1 MKRIIDFVTKYPV
14 LITALVCVVFYF
26 LPFKPKLFGD
36 GEYYEGTIQLI
47 KYILNGFQGTVRID
61 NGLFTLFYYLIPYS
75 LGYVFHNDTVFYLLG
90 VVFNSIVTCWGIK
103 YLFASFDLMGFSNK
117 TKFWVIIVLNL
128 FPIHVYYAMG
138 ILAESAA
145 FFGVCLFVYAW
156 LKITANT
163 NWVKYYLLLSFS
175 LVVISGTRPN
185 LLPFLI
191 LFSLYFLTIKSEW
204 RNKIIFIS
212 SLALMMLTLALVE
225 KKINNTDGAFKKDIF
240 RRHLLWSR
248 FELRDDPWNWL
259 PQDGQ
264 KEFATSDYLHNLQKR
279 EELDSICEVKNLD
292 KTAYYIDWVANDI
305 IQNPGLTLRQY
316 GLKFFQSQ
324 TFVISP
330 IMKYNKSNFV
340 KWSIHIYINAIN
352 YVLVFFSIA
361 AIVIL
366 YRQKKFQLI
375 MPFLLLWG
383 WSLVYVFI
391 FHSEQRYMFPTR
403 PVLLFL
409 FAYFMNYYFNDNI
422 LPKKKEVIN

>member
-1 MKRIIDFVTKYPV
+1 MKRIIDFVAKYPV

-36 GEYYEGTIQLI
+36 GEYHKGTIQLI
-47 KYILNGFQGTVRID
+47 QYILNGFQGTVRID
-61 NGLFTLFYYLIPYS
+61 KGLFSLFYYLIPYS

-90 VVFNSIVTCWGIK
+90 VVFNMIVTCWGIK
-103 YLFASFDLMGFSNK
+103 YLFASFDLMRFSNK

-145 FFGVCLFVYAW
+145 FFGVSLFVYSW

-163 NWVKYYLLLSFS
+163 NWAKYYLLLSFS

-212 SLALMMLTLALVE
+212 SLVLMMLTLALVE

-264 KEFATSDYLHNLQKR
+264 KEFATSDYLHNLEKR
-279 EELDSICEVKNLD
+279 KELDSICEVQNLD
-292 KTAYYIDWVANDI
+292 KTIYYIDWVTNDI

-340 KWSIHIYINAIN
+340 KWSIHIYINTIN
-352 YVLVFFSIA
+352 YILVFFSIA
-361 AIVIL
+361 GIVIL
-366 YRQKKFQLI
+366 WREKKYQIL
-375 MPFLLLWG
+375 MPLLLLWS
-383 WSLVYVFI
+383 WSLLYVFV

-409 FAYFMNYYFNDNI
+409 FAYFVNYYFTGND
-422 LPKKKEVIN
+422 LHKKEGVN